1 MENNIF
7 CQLPCKNRKASYK
20 DPPYNRLIELV
31 TMAYGKDAADLTVDS
46 TFKDDLKGASIQ
58 MVGLVSELENELDVM
73 VSLQDASACATI
85 GELVDKVEEEL

>member
-1 MENNIF
+1 MD
-7 CQLPCKNRKASYK
+7 RKELEAK
-20 DPPYNRLIELV
+20 VIELV
-31 TMAYGKDAADLTVDS
+31 AMAYGREAAELTVDS
-46 TFKDDLKGASIQ
+46 SFKEDLKGASIQ

>member
-1 MENNIF
+1 ME
-7 CQLPCKNRKASYK
+7 RKELEEK
-20 DPPYNRLIELV
+20 VIEMV
-31 TMAYGKDAADLTVDS
+31 AMAYGKDAAELSVDS

-85 GELVDKVEEEL
+85 SELVDKVEEEL

>member
-1 MENNIF
+1 MD
-7 CQLPCKNRKASYK
+7 RKELEEK
-20 DPPYNRLIELV
+20 VIEMV
-31 TMAYGKDAADLTVDS
+31 AMAYGKDAAELTVDS